1 MEEKQ
6 VFYLSD
12 RWWWVGLFG
21 LMFLFGMGLLASLV
35 VREPDGSI
43 AFLIGLLGFIAVLG
57 WAASSAR
64 VEIDD
69 ESILFRVIAFPI
81 AVDFDEIEVVTE
93 EGVLSFWWSHGL
105 GPLLSPFSTLTMTI
119 FPLGSVLV
127 LERRRSSGLI
137 SRHANRWIVFRV
149 EDKEKF
155 LSTLEA
161 AGVPV
166 RRPDATVEST

>member
-6 VFYLSD
+6 VFYLAG

-21 LMFLFGMGLLASLV
+21 LMFLFGMGLLASLIV
-35 VREPDGSI
+35 QRPDGSI
-43 AFLIGLLGFIAVLG
+43 AFAIGWLGFTALLGWG
-57 WAASSAR
+57 ASSAR
-64 VEIDD
+64 VEID
-69 ESILFRVIAFPI
+69 EGSILFELILSI
-81 AVDFDEIEVVTE
+81 TVDFAEIEVLTE
-93 EGVLSFWWSHGL
+93 ERLLSFWWSHGL
-105 GPLLSPFSTLTMTI
+105 GPWLSPFATLTMAF

-166 RRPDATVEST
+166 RRRNAPVEST